1 MKLYFEKIYIAEKSK
16 DVVVFSIPKAK
27 SGSISI
33 KIKQPSLWTDPYLP
47 DLILVMYVAC
57 QKIGK
62 KTEGKQKRQ
71 KNGRNDFFKKN

>member
-1 MKLYFEKIYIAEKSK
+1 LKLYFEKIYIAEKSK
-16 DVVVFSIPKAK
+16 DVEIVFSIPKAK
-27 SGSISI
+27 SGTISI

-62 KTEGKQKRQ
+62 KRRKTKKTEKRE
-71 KNGRNDFFKKN
+71 K